1 MSIFFEKI
9 SIVLVSLWVGGL
21 WTMLMVTTVLFNK
34 MPNYIASSLALDMHL
49 FVNLFGVISSLILLF
64 LGFKSTGAAYLKS
77 SIFWMIIILLVI
89 IFISYFGINP
99 LLENLKVN
107 DLPKELMEGVF
118 EERFDK
124 WNGIASI
131 AYLIECII
139 GIFLLLKVR

>member
-21 WTMLMVTTVLFNK
+21 WTMLMVTTILFNK

-49 FVNLFGVISSLILLF
+49 FVNLFGVISSFILLF
-64 LGFKSTGAAYLKS
+64 IGFKSTGAAYLKS
-77 SIFWMIIILLVI
+77 SIFWMIIVLLVI

-99 LLENLKVN
+99 IIENLKVN
-107 DLPKELMEGVF
+107 DLPKELMEGF
-118 EERFDK
+118 FAERFDN
-124 WNGIASI
+124 WYGIASI

>member
-64 LGFKSTGAAYLKS
+64 IGFKSTGAAYLKS

-99 LLENLKVN
+99 LIENLKVN
-107 DLPKELMEGVF
+107 DLPKELMEGF
-118 EERFDK
+118 FAERFDN
-124 WNGIASI
+124 WYGIASI

>member
-49 FVNLFGVISSLILLF
+49 FINLFGVISSLILLF
-64 LGFKSTGAAYLKS
+64 IGFKSTGAAYLKS

-99 LLENLKVN
+99 LIENLKVN
-107 DLPKELMEGVF
+107 DLPKELMEGF
-118 EERFDK
+118 FAERFDN
-124 WNGIASI
+124 WYGIASI

>member
-21 WTMLMVTTVLFNK
+21 WTMLMVTTILFNK

-49 FVNLFGVISSLILLF
+49 FVNLFGVISSFILLF
-64 LGFKSTGAAYLKS
+64 IGFKSTGAAYLKS

-99 LLENLKVN
+99 IIENLKVN
-107 DLPKELMEGVF
+107 DLPKELMEGF
-118 EERFDK
+118 FAERFDN
-124 WNGIASI
+124 WYGIASI

>member
-1 MSIFFEKI
+1 MSIFFFFF

-49 FVNLFGVISSLILLF
+49 FINLFGVISSLILLF
-64 LGFKSTGAAYLKS
+64 IGFKSTGAAYLKS

-99 LLENLKVN
+99 LIENLKVN
-107 DLPKELMEGVF
+107 DLPKELMEGF
-118 EERFDK
+118 FAERFDN
-124 WNGIASI
+124 WYGIASI

>member
-49 FVNLFGVISSLILLF
+49 FINLFGVISSLILLF

-99 LLENLKVN
+99 LIENLKVN
-107 DLPKELMEGVF
+107 DLPKELMEGF
-118 EERFDK
+118 FAERFDN
-124 WNGIASI
+124 WYGIASI

>member
-99 LLENLKVN
+99 LIENLKVN
-107 DLPKELMEGVF
+107 DLPKELMEGF
-118 EERFDK
+118 FAERFDN
-124 WNGIASI
+124 WYGIASI

>member
-9 SIVLVSLWVGGL
+9 SKVLVSLWVGGL

-77 SIFWMIIILLVI
+77 SIFWTRFFVTSTFNLSVNF
-89 IFISYFGINP
+89 FIKLAYDIRTIVQNVFKFSNRIVFKSFHSF
-99 LLENLKVN
+99 LENGFCK
-107 DLPKELMEGVF
+107 
-118 EERFDK
+118 
-124 WNGIASI
+124 
-131 AYLIECII
+131 LIN
-139 GIFLLLKVR
+139 FL